1 MKKLNTTYLD
11 NLVSKILKE
20 TLEERANDIVSKIKS
35 ESKDGSVC
43 ECGGQ
48 MYEGKCNECGS
59 MYEDMSEEFDTEKL
73 KKGFKNFGRTMKSIG
88 AGLLGTPT
96 YDHTDDE
103 TGEWKKDKEGKD
115 YDMFSYAN
123 KQGADIEEGI
133 YDEEDINGEFDYVQE
148 DMVMGDS
155 DNEEL
160 DSNNEEACKYHME
173 KFGPDNERTLKFCG
187 SQMNESLKGRQRR
200 LDRNKNNK
208 IDAEDFKMLRQGKKS
223 ETDEGNAFTGA
234 LAQARKTGD
243 KDFEVGGK
251 KFETK
256 EGKKFI
262 QKAEKEIEK
271 KGTKGDFAK
280 HCGGEVTKSCI
291 EKALKSGDPKL
302 VKQANFAKNIKGYK
316 GAEHKKSVKESY
328 RLTETELV
336 SMIEKIVKEQKTET
350 VEKTKETKLKPIGGT
365 PKGYSAYE
373 KAHKGSGKEN
383 DDNIK
388 AVTKKMNEYLK
399 DGSKGDYDMNPK
411 IFPKGNGEI
420 EKMRKKAYIPSKAV
434 EEYTDNLTAA
444 GLENLSYDE
453 IHPNDEW
460 VNNNIVGSSKTGN
473 NPEWANTGESD
484 VNKKRKEIKDKNL
497 LGQIKRKAYHKSPQP
512 IVSDTTGEDE
522 SDKLMT
528 KLESTTDRK
537 QKQINEEFERMKS
550 LIGYNRKTQ

>member
-59 MYEDMSEEFDTEKL
+59 MYEDM
-73 KKGFKNFGRTMKSIG
+73 R
-88 AGLLGTPT
+88 
-96 YDHTDDE
+96 
-103 TGEWKKDKEGKD
+103 
-115 YDMFSYAN
+115 
-123 KQGADIEEGI
+123 EGI
-133 YDEEDINGEFDYVQE
+133 YDVEDIDDSNEFDYVQE
-148 DMVMGDS
+148 DMVMGNS
-155 DNEEL
+155 DDEDL
-160 DSNNEEACKYHME
+160 DSNNKEACKYHMDN
-173 KFGPDNERTLKFCG
+173 FGPEDERTLKFCG
-187 SQMNESLKGRQRR
+187 SDMNESLKGRQRR

-223 ETDEGNAFTGA
+223 ETDEGNAFSGA
-234 LAQARKTGD
+234 LAQAKKSGED
-243 KDFEVGGK
+243 SFEVDGK
-251 KFETK
+251 KY
-256 EGKKFI
+256 
-262 QKAEKEIEK
+262 
-271 KGTKGDFAK
+271 
-280 HCGGEVTKSCI
+280 
-291 EKALKSGDPKL
+291 P
-302 VKQANFAKNIKGYK
+302 
-316 GAEHKKSVKESY
+316 VKESY
-328 RLTETELV
+328 RVTESELI

-350 VEKTKETKLKPIGGT
+350 TEKTKETKLKPIGGT

-411 IFPKGNGEI
+411 MFPKGNGEI
-420 EKMRKKAYIPSKAV
+420 EKMKKKAYIPSKAV
-434 EEYTDNLTAA
+434 EEYTDNLSAA
-444 GLENLSYDE
+444 GLENLTYDE

-460 VNNNIVGSSKTGN
+460 VNDNIEGSSRTGN
-473 NPEWANTGESD
+473 NPEWANTGESN

-512 IVSDTTGEDE
+512 IVSDKSGEDE

-537 QKQINEEFERMKS
+537 QKQISEEFNRMKS
-550 LIGYNRKTQ
+550 LISYDRKTQ